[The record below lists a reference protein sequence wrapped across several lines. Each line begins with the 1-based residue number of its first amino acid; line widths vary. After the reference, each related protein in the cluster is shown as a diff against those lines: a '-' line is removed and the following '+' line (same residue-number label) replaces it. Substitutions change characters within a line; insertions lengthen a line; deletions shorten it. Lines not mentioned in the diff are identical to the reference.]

1 MRMALAARPRRLC
14 MWWSCERELGQLRS
28 AHPLPLELRH
38 LERPRGARQQAARL
52 KGARAPAADGVV
64 PRTQL
69 DSDRVPQPL
78 GELTGAAAVYT
89 RRHHREL
96 GGSDAADRIGAT
108 PPRLE
113 QPRDTAQR
121 LDPLSPPLP
130 AVAGGGHRYARNPRI
145 VL

>member
-96 GGSDAADRIGAT
+96 GGADAADRIRAT
-108 PPRLE
+108 PPPPQ
-113 QPRDTAQR
+113 QPRHTPQR
-121 LDPLSPPLP
+121 PDAIAPPPP
-130 AVAGGGHRYARNPRI
+130 AGAARGPP
-145 VL
+145 

>member
-14 MWWSCERELGQLRS
+14 TLWCCDGGQGRATTLSLSINTRALLPGLLR
-28 AHPLPLELRH
+28 PLPFQLRH

-78 GELTGAAAVYT
+78 SELTGAAAVYT
-89 RRHHREL
+89 RGHHREL
-96 GGSDAADRIGAT
+96 GGADAAPRHRAT
-108 PPRLE
+108 PP
-113 QPRDTAQR
+113 PRQ
-121 LDPLSPPLP
+121 
-130 AVAGGGHRYARNPRI
+130 H
-145 VL
+145 